1 MNRKTHRLP
10 KATCLACGCQHNRA
24 SSFETL
30 ARARSDTHDNRPDDG
45 DLTICIRCGH
55 IMAYTAD
62 LSMRE
67 LTDAEVVKAAGN
79 QEILDI
85 QRARTAVTK
94 TRDKPAQ

>member
-1 MNRKTHRLP
+1 MRLNRTHRLP
-10 KATCLACGCQHNRA
+10 KATCLACGCQLNRA
-24 SSFETL
+24 SSF
-30 ARARSDTHDNRPDDG
+30 THDNRPDDG

-94 TRDKPAQ
+94 TP